1 MSPPCLHGPHSVGS
15 CLQMWQREEFDSNC
29 FAPFISSLCT
39 FPQLPSFHDLT
50 FSSIFRLFSHILM
63 STSRPGTYPPPSFWH
78 LLCNTLNTS
87 VQLNPWVSVISF
99 LPFWPDY
106 FFFSSHSSITKCKDI
121 NYWRHSC
128 SWTKTEDFSPFP
140 VYCTQHHRQET
151 ETSSSHGFQEAVFQ
165 YYLLPAYKTHYILST
180 LQSTKSFSFF
190 PWKRRQEKKPKPLH
204 KLWTCAQKTEGRGNN

>member
-1 MSPPCLHGPHSVGS
+1 MFC
-15 CLQMWQREEFDSNC
+15 
-29 FAPFISSLCT
+29 PFYFFIMYIS
-39 FPQLPSFHDLT
+39 QLPSFHDLT

-87 VQLNPWVSVISF
+87 VQLNPWVNVISF

-140 VYCTQHHRQET
+140 VYCTHHHRQET

-165 YYLLPAYKTHYILST
+165 YYLLPAYKTHYIL
-180 LQSTKSFSFF
+180 LLYNPPNPFHFF
-190 PWKRRQEKKPKPLH
+190 LEKEDRKRNLNPCTSYEHVHR
-204 KLWTCAQKTEGRGNN
+204 KLKGREIINK